1 MASNYRYPL
10 YQMRHKAVFGLSDEQ
25 ENAMGVTIP
34 KFKELMTLHY
44 AKIKLTLNQR
54 YGVTGSNL
62 QHAVIIAVR
71 HNNKLS
77 SKMQVKLADGFTY
90 SISEISSNDDDYISY
105 DLLTLHRVNKIGGG
119 NNGWI

>member
-1 MASNYRYPL
+1 MSNYRYPL
-10 YQMRHKAVFGLSDEQ
+10 YRMRHKAKFGVPAET
-25 ENAMGVTIP
+25 ETAMGVTISG
-34 KFKELMTLHY
+34 FKELFTLHY
-44 AKIKLTLNQR
+44 AKIQLTFNQR
-54 YGVTGSNL
+54 YGALGTSLHNKI
-62 QHAVIIAVR
+62 IIAVR

-119 NNGWI
+119 NNG

>member
-1 MASNYRYPL
+1 MANNYRYPL
-10 YQMRHKAVFGLSDEQ
+10 YRMRHKAVFGIPDDQ

-77 SKMQVKLADGFTY
+77 SKMQVKLADGITY

-105 DLLTLHRVNKIGGG
+105 DLLTLHKVNKVGSD
-119 NNGWI
+119 NNG